1 EKELREFGGEVD
13 DRIGRLDVRRK
24 EFEGKLEVIIR
35 ELEKKNS
42 ERESLR
48 NEIARI
54 ESEIDSKT
62 SLIGKMEAEREA
74 AESGLKKI
82 SKKEVT
88 DKIEELKEVIGRL
101 RDEERDITSN
111 IKTLTKEMEMVEERA
126 GEIESRINEIDRKE
140 REYSSSI
147 KELDKLYR
155 ENKDRM
161 EALMEVE
168 RNMLGKMKGLTGER
182 DRLYRESVEIE
193 NKIDSLSTKM
203 ETSLDLISRARARLP
218 TLEQTLAEMMLET
231 EGIEFD
237 DKEIESVDEL
247 KAKIKD
253 MESKMEKLQPVN
265 MLALEEY
272 ERQEERRKKFEDDIA
287 RLKEQRRNLIRLV
300 NEIEGKK
307 KDSFYEVYNAVKEN
321 FERIY
326 TELLGGGE
334 ATLVLENQENP
345 FDGGLIIK
353 ARPKGKKTMR
363 LNALSGGEKSMAS
376 LAFIFAIQAYDPSPF
391 YILDEV
397 DMFLDGKNAER
408 VADMIKD
415 RSRSTQ
421 FISISL
427 RRVTLNK
434 ADHIYGVTMQEGVST
449 LVGNVNLEQVEK
461 IVEVK

>member
-1 EKELREFGGEVD
+1 
-13 DRIGRLDVRRK
+13 
-24 EFEGKLEVIIR
+24 
-35 ELEKKNS
+35 
-42 ERESLR
+42 
-48 NEIARI
+48 
-54 ESEIDSKT
+54 
-62 SLIGKMEAEREA
+62 
-74 AESGLKKI
+74 
-82 SKKEVT
+82 
-88 DKIEELKEVIGRL
+88 
-101 RDEERDITSN
+101 
-111 IKTLTKEMEMVEERA
+111 MEMVKGRAEEIKGR
-126 GEIESRINEIDRKE
+126 IEEIDRKE
-140 REYSSSI
+140 KEYTSEI
-147 KELDKLYR
+147 KELNKSYR
-155 ENKDRM
+155 ENKDKM

-168 RNMLGKMKGLTGER
+168 RNMLGKMKGLTKER

-193 NKIDSLSTKM
+193 NKIDSLSAKM
-203 ETSLDLISRARARLP
+203 ETSLDLISRAKARLP

-237 DKEIESVDEL
+237 DKEIASVDEL
-247 KAKIKD
+247 KAKIRD
-253 MESKMEKLQPVN
+253 IEAKMEKLQPVN

-272 ERQEERRKKFEDDIA
+272 ERQDERRKKFEDDIA

-300 NEIEGKK
+300 NEIESKK

-334 ATLVLENQENP
+334 ATLMLENPENP

-376 LAFIFAIQAYDPSPF
+376 LAFIFAIQSYDPSPF

-408 VADMIKD
+408 VADMIKE

-434 ADHIYGVTMQEGVST
+434 ADHIYGVTMQDGVST